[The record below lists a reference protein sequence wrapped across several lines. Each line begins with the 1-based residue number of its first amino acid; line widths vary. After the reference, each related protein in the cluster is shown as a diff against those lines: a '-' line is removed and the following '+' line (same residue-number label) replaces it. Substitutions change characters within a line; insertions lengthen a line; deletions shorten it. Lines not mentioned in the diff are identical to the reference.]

1 MIIKS
6 AAFAKSAQFPADYP
20 GDGLPQIA
28 VAGRSNVGKS
38 SLLNMLVQRRNLV
51 KTSQMPGKTRL
62 INFFRVAEAGPPERD
77 FYLVDIPG
85 FGYAKV
91 GRGEK
96 HQMEDAIET
105 FFRTSRELAG
115 VLYLVDIRNTGS
127 AVDKE
132 AIEWLSG
139 FDVPM
144 LVVATK
150 GDKVNREQARKALA
164 ELARIHG
171 LPQPP
176 LLTSADAKT
185 GREDVLEQL
194 ALVLDGAGP
203 DGAAPDT
210 AGPINP

>member
-20 GDGLPQIA
+20 KDGLPQIA

-62 INFFRVAEAGPPERD
+62 INFFLVTEAEPAGRA

-96 HQMEDAIET
+96 HMMEEAIET
-105 FFRTSRELAG
+105 YFRTSRQLAG
-115 VLYLVDIRNTGS
+115 LMYLVDIRNTGS

-132 AIEWLSG
+132 AIQWLSD
-139 FDVPM
+139 FDAPM

-150 GDKVNREQARKALA
+150 ADKLNKSEARKALA
-164 ELARIHG
+164 ELTRIHD
-171 LPQPP
+171 LPESP
-176 LLTSADAKT
+176 LLTSADDKT
-185 GREDVLEQL
+185 GRDEVLEQI
-194 ALVLDGAGP
+194 ALVLESSRDGSP
-203 DGAAPDT
+203 
-210 AGPINP
+210 GPIT